1 MLDLVPSSNVNLVTL
16 CRSNRDGFVPRHLQQ
31 PIERDMIASLRDK
44 LKRSQILYER
54 NIMKNL
60 GQDVKEAVL

>member
-31 PIERDMIASLRDK
+31 PIERDMIASLKDK
-44 LKRSQILYER
+44 LKLSHIIYDR
-54 NIMKNL
+54 NIMTHL
-60 GQDVKEAVL
+60 GQDIK